1 MKEVRRDVDEDGR
14 GHITLIAE
22 DSEDLWHVF
31 NVLREGDHFR
41 STTVR
46 RVTKE
51 TSTGTTDS
59 ERKRITLT
67 ILVHGIDF
75 NPGAECMRVSG
86 RNAEENKYVKTGA
99 HHTIDLMLNKK
110 FTIHKDQWDSVD
122 LEVIKNACDPTQQAE
137 VAAVIM
143 SEGMAHICLITGA
156 MTILVGK
163 VECSIPRKRPGSAS
177 RHDKGLEKFY
187 ELVLQGIIRHIRFDL
202 VKCVLVGS
210 PGFVKDQFY
219 EWMNA
224 QAVKRDLRVLIEN
237 KSKFLLVHSSSGHKG
252 ALKEIL
258 ADPAIASR
266 LENTKAA
273 GEVRLLNSFFQMLQ
287 NDPDR
292 AFYGY
297 DHCARAAAAAAIEH
311 LLITDELFR
320 AADVP
325 TRRRYIALIESVR
338 ESGGSATIFSTLHV
352 TGEQLAQHTGVAAIL
367 RFPMPEIDEEDE
379 EEEDSDEE
387 EDEDED
393 QE

>member
-1 MKEVRRDVDEDGR
+1 MKEVRRAVDEDGR
-14 GHITLIAE
+14 GSITLIAE

-41 STTVR
+41 CTTVR

-67 ILVHGIDF
+67 LLVHGIDF
-75 NPGAECMRVSG
+75 NPGADCLRVSG
-86 RNAEENKYVKTGA
+86 RNAEENKYVKLGA

-122 LEVIKNACDPTQQAE
+122 LEVVKNACDPTQQAE
-137 VAAVIM
+137 VAAVVM
-143 SEGMAHICLITGA
+143 DEGMAHICLITGA
-156 MTILVGK
+156 MTILVGRID
-163 VECSIPRKRPGSAS
+163 CTIPRKRPGSAA
-177 RHDKGLEKFY
+177 RHEKALDKFY
-187 ELVLQGIIRHIRFDL
+187 EMVLQGVLRHIRFDV
-202 VKCVLVGS
+202 VKCVLLAS

-252 ALKEIL
+252 ALKEVL
-258 ADPAIASR
+258 ADPGIASQ

-273 GEVRLLNSFFQMLQ
+273 GEVRLLNNFFQMLQ

-297 DHCARAAAAAAIEH
+297 DHCAAAAEAAAIEH
-311 LLITDELFR
+311 LMITDELFR

-325 TRRRYIALIESVR
+325 TRRRYIALIDTVR
-338 ESGGSATIFSTLHV
+338 ESGGTATIFSTLHV

-367 RFPMPEIDEEDE
+367 RFPMPEIDAAGDEDSDEEDE
-379 EEEDSDEE
+379 EEED
-387 EDEDED
+387 EDDP
-393 QE
+393 